1 MHLRL
6 MKAKLHRVR
15 VTEARLDYVGSIT
28 IDADLLEA
36 AAVFPHEMVQIT
48 NMANGDWWQTYVIA
62 APRGSGT
69 ICLNGPPARRFQPGD
84 EAIVVAWVEASV
96 EEARTQ
102 TSRVVFVDEHN
113 RVQSVEATAMMPPL
127 PS

>member
-1 MHLRL
+1 MQLRL

-28 IDADLLEA
+28 IDADLLDA
-36 AAVFPHEMVQIT
+36 AGIVPHEMVQIT

-62 APRGSGT
+62 AARGSGV

-84 EAIVVAWVEASV
+84 EAIVVAWVQASV
-96 EEARTQ
+96 EEARTG
-102 TSRVVFVDEHN
+102 TSRVVFVDERNH
-113 RVQSVEATAMMPPL
+113 VTHVDETAMLPPL
-127 PS
+127 P